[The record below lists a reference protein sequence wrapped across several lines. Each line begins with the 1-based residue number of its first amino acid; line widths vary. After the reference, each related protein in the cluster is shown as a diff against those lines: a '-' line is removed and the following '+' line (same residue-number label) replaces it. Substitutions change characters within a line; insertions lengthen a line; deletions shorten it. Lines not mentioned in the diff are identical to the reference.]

1 MTNGLLGLGREVQ
14 VVAADASA
22 LAGEEDVGDLVDVAA
37 ALAQGRQLEGD
48 NVQTVIKVF
57 AELADLRQ
65 VFQVTVGRSDQAH
78 IDLL

>member
-1 MTNGLLGLGREVQ
+1 MTDGLFGIVAEAQ
-14 VVAADASA
+14 VVTADTRA
-22 LAGEEDVGDLVDVAA
+22 LAGEEGIGDFVDVGA

-57 AELADLRQ
+57 AELADLGQ
-65 VFQVTVGRSDQAH
+65 VFQVAVGRSDQAH